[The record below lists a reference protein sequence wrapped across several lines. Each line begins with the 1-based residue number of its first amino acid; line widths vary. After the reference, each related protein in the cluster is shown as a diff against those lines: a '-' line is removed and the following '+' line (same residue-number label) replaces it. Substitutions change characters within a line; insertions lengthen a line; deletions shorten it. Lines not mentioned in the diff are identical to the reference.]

1 MFAFGVSLTYFV
13 LGKEQTRQML
23 WVEGAADDRG
33 EQTLAEINQL
43 ISVFGASQIRKC
55 AQSVGIAR
63 LPEGARFTFEPLDCL
78 KDILLRR

>member
-23 WVEGAADDRG
+23 WVEGADNRG

-43 ISVFGASQIRKC
+43 ISVFGASQIRGKC